1 MRELSGAQAGRWA
14 ERFYK
19 LHARFITEALIKRHE
34 IKSLQQVRKLGQ
46 YVTDRETLER
56 VLDGED
62 PLLWRKLPEE
72 TKAEVLSRLQ
82 RAFGV
87 RGHELDI

>member
-1 MRELSGAQAGRWA
+1 M
-14 ERFYK
+14 
-19 LHARFITEALIKRHE
+19 
-34 IKSLQQVRKLGQ
+34 
-46 YVTDRETLER
+46 TDRETLER